1 MRTCLNLVTLQRGLD
16 PIVGIKAAAKAGFQ
30 GVGLWADAL
39 EAYAE
44 KHGGLEDVVAALA
57 DNGILAEEICY
68 TAGYMWPENE
78 TAREAALDDA
88 DRKADYAATVGA
100 PCVIACAAGT
110 EGDLDVAAADLR
122 IVADVTGEFGVV
134 AALEYIGMFPQIK
147 DLKTG
152 LDVVRRAQHP
162 DAKLL
167 IDVFHSFRG
176 GTAVEDFALPKGD
189 EVALV
194 HINDVPAG
202 DVFAMADSDRVLP
215 GQGVLPLKQALGS
228 LGANGYTGALSV
240 EIFSE
245 YWWAQ
250 PIDVT
255 AKAAHDAL
263 ASVLAD

>member
-1 MRTCLNLVTLQRGLD
+1 MRTCLNLVSLQKGLD
-16 PIVGIKAAAKAGFQ
+16 PIVGIRAAAAAGFE

-39 EAYAE
+39 DAYAE

-57 DNGILAEEICY
+57 DNGIRAEEICY
-68 TAGYMWPENE
+68 TAGYMWPESE
-78 TAREAALDDA
+78 AARAAALDDA
-88 DRKADYAATVGA
+88 DRKADTAAIVGA
-100 PCVIACAAGT
+100 PCVIACAAAT

-122 IVADVTGEFGVV
+122 IVADVMGEFGVC

-152 LDVVRRAQHP
+152 LDVVRRARHP
-162 DAKLL
+162 NAKLL

-176 GTAVEDFALPKGD
+176 GTVVEDFALPKGE

-202 DVFAMADSDRVLP
+202 DIFAMGDDARVLP

-228 LGANGYTGALSV
+228 LAANGYTGALSV

-245 YWWAQ
+245 YWWSQ

-255 AKAAHDAL
+255 AKAAYEAL
-263 ASVLAD
+263 SAVMAG